1 MLRRYM
7 RREYIKNLEITSS
20 GIPVH
25 KSCICHCLKYSF
37 GICNLQHSEICNN
50 CEELFN
56 FFDLVK
62 THISDDE
69 LHEVLDDYLKKL
81 ISWMGH
87 HARKFY
93 LNTHVQ
99 VNLDELDEDGAVII
113 VDYKMRIL
121 PHSTRETKSQ
131 FFGKRGWTLHSSLVY
146 TKDITNNKLNLQVFD
161 HWSDDTCQD
170 AWFTASSLHT
180 VFENIN
186 LKPKWVTI
194 ISDNGPHYHCTELML
209 TVSHWKEWYDI
220 IPRRWI
226 FLEAGEAK
234 TLIDSHHA
242 QVIILLSFYYILYLL
257 IIACNFFIFL
267 LIFHSYE
274 NFKIINSLRNI
285 TVINNI
291 ITYYILLLFIYF

>member
-1 MLRRYM
+1 M
-7 RREYIKNLEITSS
+7 RREYVKKLEITSL

-131 FFGKRGWTLHSSLVY
+131 FL
-146 TKDITNNKLNLQVFD
+146 
-161 HWSDDTCQD
+161 
-170 AWFTASSLHT
+170 
-180 VFENIN
+180 E
-186 LKPKWVTI
+186 
-194 ISDNGPHYHCTELML
+194 
-209 TVSHWKEWYDI
+209 KEVG
-220 IPRRWI
+220 
-226 FLEAGEAK
+226 L
-234 TLIDSHHA
+234 
-242 QVIILLSFYYILYLL
+242 YIL
-257 IIACNFFIFL
+257 
-267 LIFHSYE
+267 H
-274 NFKIINSLRNI
+274 
-285 TVINNI
+285 
-291 ITYYILLLFIYF
+291 